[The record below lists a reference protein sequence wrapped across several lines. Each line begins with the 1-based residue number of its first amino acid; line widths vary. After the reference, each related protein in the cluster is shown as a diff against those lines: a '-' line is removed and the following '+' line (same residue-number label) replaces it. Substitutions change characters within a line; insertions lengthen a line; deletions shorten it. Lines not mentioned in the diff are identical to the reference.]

1 MRLVIAA
8 VGTRMPRW
16 VDEGFAEY
24 AKRMPRELPLEL
36 ISIKAEPRSEGKP
49 VAAMMNAEAQRLRAA
64 LRVSATERCRTIAL
78 DEHGAELTTQNLAQR
93 LQRWMQDGDDTAFLI
108 GGPDGLD
115 PALKKDAAEQ
125 VRLSGLTLPHAMV
138 RVMLAE
144 ALYRASSVIRG
155 HPYHRE

>member
-1 MRLVIAA
+1 
-8 VGTRMPRW
+8 MPGW
-16 VDEGFAEY
+16 VDEGFADY
-24 AKRMPRELPLEL
+24 AKRMPRELPMEL
-36 ISIKAEPRSEGKP
+36 ATVKAEPRSEGKT
-49 VAAMMNAEAQRLRAA
+49 VEAMMSAEAQRLRAA
-64 LRVSATERCRTIAL
+64 LPPRCRTIAL
-78 DEHGAELTTQNLAQR
+78 DERGTELTTQNLAQR
-93 LQRWMQDGDDTAFLI
+93 LQRWMQEGDDTAFLI

-115 PALKKDAAEQ
+115 PALKREASEQ

>member
-1 MRLVIAA
+1 
-8 VGTRMPRW
+8 MPGW
-16 VDEGFAEY
+16 VDEGFADY

-36 ISIKAEPRSEGKP
+36 LAIKAEPRSEGKT
-49 VAAMMNAEAQRLRAA
+49 VEAMMGAEAQRLRTA
-64 LRVSATERCRTIAL
+64 LPNRCRTIAL
-78 DEHGAELTTQNLAQR
+78 DERGTELTTQNLAQR
-93 LQRWMQDGDDTAFLI
+93 LQRWMQEGDDTAFLI

-115 PALKKDAAEQ
+115 PILKREATEQ

-144 ALYRASSVIRG
+144 ALYRAASVIRG

>member
-1 MRLVIAA
+1 MKLVIAA
-8 VGTRMPRW
+8 VGTRMPGW
-16 VDEGFAEY
+16 VDEGFADY
-24 AKRMPRELPLEL
+24 AKRMPRELPMEL
-36 ISIKAEPRSEGKP
+36 AAVKAEPRSEGKT
-49 VAAMMNAEAQRLRAA
+49 VETMMGAEAQRLRGV
-64 LRVSATERCRTIAL
+64 LPSHCRLIAL
-78 DEHGAELTTQNLAQR
+78 DERGTELTTQNLAQR
-93 LQRWMQDGDDTAFLI
+93 LQRWMQEGDDTAFLI

-115 PALKKDAAEQ
+115 PALKREANEQ

>member
-1 MRLVIAA
+1 MIAA
-8 VGTRMPRW
+8 VGTRMPGW
-16 VDEGFAEY
+16 VTEGFADY

-36 ISIKAEPRSEGKP
+36 VAVKAEPRGEGKT
-49 VAAMMNAEAQRLRAA
+49 VQSMMAAEAQRLRAA
-64 LRVSATERCRTIAL
+64 LPTHCRTVAL
-78 DEHGAELTTQNLAQR
+78 DEHGIELTTQNLAQR
-93 LQRWMQDGDDTAFLI
+93 LQRWMLQGGDTAFLI

-115 PALKKDAAEQ
+115 PEIKRDAAEQ

-144 ALYRASSVIRG
+144 ALYRAASVIRG

>member
-1 MRLVIAA
+1 
-8 VGTRMPRW
+8 MPGW
-16 VDEGFAEY
+16 VDEGFADY

-36 ISIKAEPRSEGKP
+36 LAVKAEPRSEGKT
-49 VAAMMNAEAQRLRAA
+49 VEAMMGAEALRLRAA
-64 LRVSATERCRTIAL
+64 IPNRCRTIAL
-78 DEHGAELTTQNLAQR
+78 DERGTELTTQNLAQR
-93 LQRWMQDGDDTAFLI
+93 LQRWMQEGDDTAFLI

-115 PALKKDAAEQ
+115 PALKLEATEQ

-144 ALYRASSVIRG
+144 ALYRAASVIRG

>member
-1 MRLVIAA
+1 MKLVIAA
-8 VGTRMPRW
+8 VGTRMPGW

-49 VAAMMNAEAQRLRAA
+49 VAAMMTAEAQRLRAA
-64 LRVSATERCRTIAL
+64 LPARCRTIAL